1 MFKYRGQD
9 VHLVK
14 VGLVRAGC
22 PREISTAIEN
32 TAINT
37 AIVMTK
43 NVKGLGRIEA
53 TNYTPEGVIVSGAYM
68 RNRLLEC
75 GVAVSW
81 AFVQAGAVK
90 NMNADDAI
98 SSNELMEKLTQLLQ
112 ERTFGAL
119 KTPIS
124 GSPWPYIV
132 EVYPFENYFI
142 YTYKGQKYRQFYALD
157 PIERKAALRG
167 GSVPVAEKFV
177 NANDDRMPRVQ
188 TGVRY
193 ANAPIPGNRQS
204 VHYGAAHSELVT
216 QVIRSF
222 ANVVEAAAAY
232 LAHGVRVTNGKVL
245 PHGQMRPAYQPVAL
259 GVDGARGANGTF
271 LTAKGIDHFS
281 FAVWGARMLSE
292 AQKQKLPIGKYLA
305 KIKKVDAGGPGS
317 GRHGSGA
324 NPEDRFTHA
333 DKAEALTEK
342 ATTSNSKKDFQDA
355 SDAHTKAAASWSAKA
370 KTVSGPDKH
379 YAEHVANYHTRAA
392 SFHALKAKEL

>member
-1 MFKYRGQD
+1 MFKYRGHD

-22 PREISTAIEN
+22 PRELGTTIEN

-43 NVKGLGRIEA
+43 NMKGLGRIEA
-53 TNYTPEGVIVSGAYM
+53 TNYTPEGVVVSGAYI

-98 SSNELMEKLTQLLQ
+98 SCSELMEKLNTLLMDK
-112 ERTFGAL
+112 TFGPL
-119 KTPIS
+119 KGPIS

-142 YTYKGQKYRQFYALD
+142 FTYKGQKYRQFYALD

-167 GSVPVAEKFV
+167 GSVPVEEKFV

-193 ANAPIPGNRQS
+193 ATAPIPGNRQS
-204 VHYGAAHSELVT
+204 VHYGGAQSELVT

-232 LAHGVRVTNGKVL
+232 LAHGVRVTNGKVM
-245 PHGQMRPAYQPVAL
+245 PVGQMRPKFQPVAL
-259 GVDGARGANGTF
+259 GVDGARGTNGTF
-271 LTAKGIDHFS
+271 LTAKGIDHFE

-292 AQKQKLPIGKYLA
+292 ARKQKLPIGKYLS
-305 KIKKVDAGGPGS
+305 KLNKVEAGGPGS
-317 GRHGSGA
+317 GRHSMGGVLNTHGFSDKGSGMH
-324 NPEDRFTHA
+324 THPKYGNVKVGSKT
-333 DKAEALTEK
+333 DNWTHTHLTGL
-342 ATTSNSKKDFQDA
+342 SRGNG
-355 SDAHTKAAASWSAKA
+355 AASLNSHLNS
-370 KTVSGPDKH
+370 VIPNMRRGG
-379 YAEHVANYHTRAA
+379 NRA
-392 SFHALKAKEL
+392 LNVTTPR